1 MRDVRGAAKKAVQAV
16 GRYFRLTDKLLLLFC
31 MMASALGIVLITA
44 IAQSDTYA
52 NVGTV
57 SYTHLDNVGDIG
69 GQLDDQGFGA
79 HLPNLPDHL
88 GGAVAGPVSYT
99 HLDVY
104 KRQSYNSA
112 ALSRY
117 TPKKLKL

>member
-52 NVGTV
+52 NVGMSTV
-57 SYTHLDNVGDIG
+57 KVQIVAT
-69 GQLDDQGFGA
+69 A
-79 HLPNLPDHL
+79 L
-88 GGAVAGPVSYT
+88 GLIGAVIISEFDYHFLA
-99 HLDVY
+99 
-104 KRQSYNSA
+104 RM
-112 ALSRY
+112 
-117 TPKKLKL
+117 